1 MDFPSACEH
10 NRIGAASRT
19 SGWRKE
25 FSVYLESEGLGLQ
38 STARSSMEWH
48 MRLPA
53 ISHMSYAGLKITAS
67 AKANAGSFNA
77 VQLCMQFSPVAQ
89 RLSGNVRW
97 L

>member
-53 ISHMSYAGLKITAS
+53 ISHMSMRDSRSQHLRKPMLAVSTPYSCACNS
-67 AKANAGSFNA
+67 A
-77 VQLCMQFSPVAQ
+77 Q
-89 RLSGNVRW
+89 
-97 L
+97 